1 MSYFSEMSFR
11 STLIS
16 LFDEI
21 SFGYVRSFLTQIVF
35 LVVEKNIR
43 PIKFYSCTV
52 VAYVKHMFSL
62 FLVDLSMTS

>member
-1 MSYFSEMSFR
+1 MSFR

-21 SFGYVRSFLTQIVF
+21 SFGYVKSFLTQIVF

-52 VAYVKHMFSL
+52 VANVKHMFSL

>member
-1 MSYFSEMSFR
+1 MSFR

-21 SFGYVRSFLTQIVF
+21 SFGYVKSFLTQIVF
-35 LVVEKNIR
+35 LVVDKNIR

-52 VAYVKHMFSL
+52 VAYVKHMFPC
-62 FLVDLSMTS
+62 F

>member
-1 MSYFSEMSFR
+1 MSYFSDMSFR
-11 STLIS
+11 STLIY

-21 SFGYVRSFLTQIVF
+21 SFGYVKSFLTQIVF

-43 PIKFYSCTV
+43 PIKFYSV
-52 VAYVKHMFSL
+52 VEYVKHMFSL

>member
-21 SFGYVRSFLTQIVF
+21 SFGYVKSFCTQIVF

-43 PIKFYSCTV
+43 PIKFYSCCRICET
-52 VAYVKHMFSL
+52 YVFL